1 MITALKE
8 IEIYRAEFA
17 ASIKPAV
24 YCSLVTGIIFFSFLF
39 IKEGFQ
45 FEERLLQATL
55 ILVGTLIIFLL
66 GLIAG
71 ITYFYKIT
79 ISKNGLSSFNP
90 WETFK
95 CYHMDWDE
103 MENIKLRSVFGYK
116 YYYIWSSTFQKDL
129 WLPYQIKNKK
139 DFFESCRKYAG
150 ENNLIIKATK

>member
-1 MITALKE
+1 MKE
-8 IEIYRAEFA
+8 KEIYRAELS

-24 YCSLVTGIIFFSFLF
+24 YCSLVTGIIFFSFVL
-39 IKEGFQ
+39 IKERFQ
-45 FEERLLQATL
+45 LEQRLFQATL

-95 CYHMDWDE
+95 CYHMDWCE
-103 MENIKLRSVFGYK
+103 MEKIKLRGVFGYK
-116 YYYIWSSTFQKDL
+116 YYYIWSSTLQKDL
-129 WLPYQIKNKK
+129 WVPYQIKNKK
-139 DFFESCRKYAG
+139 GFFESCKKYAG
-150 ENNLIIKATK
+150 EYNLIIKTMK

>member
-1 MITALKE
+1 LKD

-24 YCSLVTGIIFFSFLF
+24 YCSLVTGIIFFSFVF

-45 FEERLLQATL
+45 LEQRLLQATF
-55 ILVGTLIIFLL
+55 ILVGTLIFFLL

-79 ISKNGLSSFNP
+79 ISKNGLSSYNP

-95 CYHMDWDE
+95 CYHMDWSE
-103 MENIKLRSVFGYK
+103 MEDIKLRSVFGYK
-116 YYYIWSSTFQKDL
+116 YYYIWSSTLQKDL

-139 DFFESCRKYAG
+139 AFLESCRKHAG
-150 ENNLIIKATK
+150 DNSLIIKTTK